1 MRFSD
6 VVAQEEVKAIL
17 HRQADEGRL
26 PHALLLEGAEG
37 AGKLPLALALARYLL
52 CESPQGGEPCEGC
65 PSCRMT
71 RLWAHP
77 DLHFSFPVI
86 KRKATDQP
94 VSDDYLPQWR
104 EQLQESPYF
113 STRQW
118 LARLGAE
125 NQQMQLFVGESDALQ
140 HKLSLKTSRGGK
152 RIVVLWLPERM
163 MEPCANKLLKLIEE
177 PPPQT
182 HFLMVSQQPELVLGT
197 IMSRAQQLHV
207 PPLSEEDI
215 SEALQRRGV
224 SAEEA
229 DYTAHLAQGSYT
241 QALTHTDT
249 TTDDPQFQL
258 FVSLMRSAYS
268 RKIKDMT
275 EWSEQAARLGRESQK
290 SLLAY
295 FQRMVRESFVRN
307 LSSKVASDS
316 LLQKAP
322 EGLQRDSR
330 GLNNPRLL
338 NYMTRQ
344 ESAFT
349 LRFAPF
355 INERNVSPIAEELAR
370 CQRDIEQ
377 NVNARMVFFDLIVK
391 LTILIKQ

>member
-241 QALTHTDT
+241 QALLQDAGE
-249 TTDDPQFQL
+249 DDPQFQL

-307 LSSKVASDS
+307 LPSHD
-316 LLQKAP
+316 
-322 EGLQRDSR
+322 R
-330 GLNNPRLL
+330 L

-355 INERNVSPIAEELAR
+355 INERNVSQITDELAR